1 MRLASVCM
9 LTLALL
15 ASPACYRTKAVTV
28 ADAPADTRAWLTLSD
43 QSVVLLYGPQIYGKR
58 LVGYVDGKYEEYLI
72 ADVKAVHVRHVD
84 GTRTAVLVAAGAV
97 GFVGFAYALTGAAKS
112 SPPDYCDAPEHVDEP
127 ICQGM

>member
-1 MRLASVCM
+1 
-9 LTLALL
+9 
-15 ASPACYRTKAVTV
+15 
-28 ADAPADTRAWLTLSD
+28 
-43 QSVVLLYGPQIYGKR
+43 

-72 ADVKAVHVRHVD
+72 ADVKEVHVRQLD
-84 GTRTAVLVAAGAV
+84 GTRTAALIVAGAV